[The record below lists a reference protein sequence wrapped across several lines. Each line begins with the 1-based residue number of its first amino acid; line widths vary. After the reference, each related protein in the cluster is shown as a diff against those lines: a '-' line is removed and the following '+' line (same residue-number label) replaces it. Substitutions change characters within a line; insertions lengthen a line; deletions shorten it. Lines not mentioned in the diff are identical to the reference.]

1 MRRPGDTVT
10 GTSTPT
16 GATLWTKKDSP
27 SIGTSS
33 CWLRSGPLYAMT
45 SHTSESYSNKWINN
59 EKLYARNESEC
70 TNCASRLSALASV
83 MTWEQVINHLITL
96 AQGELFCDMENSF
109 WDIEVTQHL
118 LIFAKFLTFLSSPG
132 VSDWVGVADAPHPG
146 GPG

>member
-27 SIGTSS
+27 FTGTSS
-33 CWLRSGPLYAMT
+33 CWLKSGPLSVMT
-45 SHTSESYSNKWINN
+45 THTSEFYVIPKN
-59 EKLYARNESEC
+59 EVMTKFYARNESEC

-83 MTWEQVINHLITL
+83 MTWEQVINHLTTL

-109 WDIEVTQHL
+109 WDIEVTQHWHR
-118 LIFAKFLTFLSSPG
+118 LIFAKFSTFLSSSG
-132 VSDWVGVADAPHPG
+132 VSD
-146 GPG
+146 